1 MQTIN
6 SRLNTFFKYSLVA
19 SAISLAGC
27 GVELQENEQ
36 AEVVP
41 LTAEESRA
49 ALAERRAQSLFD
61 AHEFYS
67 FPSNGQADVA
77 VNTSVLLSFS
87 HPLDRFVAHEF
98 ALTDSDGT
106 AIEVTSV
113 EVTEGS
119 FATDSNNPQANGLA
133 FKPAQALKAGE
144 LYTVTYAVGLI
155 NEADG
160 DNELTAERTA
170 QDPLTFTT
178 RLTKDSANFA
188 LDSNGFFPSD
198 DLPFTTFT
206 TLRLRMTNDIDTKT
220 LVAGDTFKF
229 QKVGTSEQVS
239 GDLIAKGRY
248 VTFDPA
254 VDLDIDA
261 SYELIVSNGV
271 KDNAGNSFAGLEKT
285 FTVMDSGEHAFKPM
299 NVTVNDNNQA
309 SPYSGELTNAV
320 TIKSVLIGG
329 NDTTYVDSDL
339 VTELANLGSFDDA
352 APLVIRKGS
361 ILNSSSLTVKVGGE
375 FPTGFD
381 TGNIRMTNISDA
393 TGYLINNKSSDHKY
407 APKQLHLFM
416 DVAMTTDGYDED
428 GKLNGKAN
436 GGLSQNIMHLE
447 LIGTVRTEGAAMI
460 IDAVSEIDLKILGVD
475 NANAQVS
482 FHMES
487 YTEAET
493 PEPAVDVAAPLFHSA
508 YPNTNTQHFSLGDNV
523 TITYNEPLELSSLH
537 NLVLK
542 DENGVAVDSFI
553 SQDGASIVID
563 PTENLL
569 PLTAYTVTGT
579 IKDLA
584 GNSAYLS
591 QDFSTPNKDQG
602 TEFDE
607 HDVVAPRYT
616 APMVEGMVPGYSCA
630 MVDTDLSLDIAGRCA
645 GGLATDQKLN
655 IFSLQEDRDI
665 FVAFSQP
672 MDEAS
677 ISLGETCH
685 TGSFRVEIVDPNDS
699 DRCVEAV
706 PGVLKYKNKILTFSP
721 NDNWQD
727 QGSNV
732 YRYSLISTENETKGG
747 VDCTSGEVLCSAQ
760 GYPLQTSLL
769 IADIH
774 EDQGGPNML
783 MPFRAAPT
791 DNLVFNPLMM
801 PTSDTN
807 RDYRWD
813 DIKEDVISGNF
824 AKLSLLDTSGALV
837 RATVG
842 CQLDQT
848 CSDDYAKT
856 FISGFMPTEV
866 GEYDAANN
874 RIPVKIHA
882 EQLISS
888 SVNVAAMLGTPQ
900 IGLIPPVGLYPSNVP
915 TGTMVMRPLYPV
927 DQYGKTEVPT
937 GYIIWNEEEGRLN
950 FKIDLDIYMDNPY
963 MSVLGGLVIHNLH
976 SYPIRANLQGPLTFL
991 DDGRMNIELSNLDA
1005 ITLGVEMEI
1014 DLPILSWFGEIAG
1027 MTLTIEPG
1035 DMSLQQL
1042 SQPMK

>member
-1 MQTIN
+1 MKTVN
-6 SRLNTFFKYSLVA
+6 FRLNSVLSSLVKSGLFA
-19 SAISLAGC
+19 STVMLAGC
-27 GVELQENEQ
+27 GLEPQDNEKVEE
-36 AEVVP
+36 P
-41 LTAEESRA
+41 ILTAEESRDE
-49 ALAERRAQSLFD
+49 LAKRRAQSLFD

-67 FPSNGQADVA
+67 FPSNGQSDVA

-87 HPLDRFVAHEF
+87 HPLDSFTAQNF
-98 ALTDSDGT
+98 SLTDSDGNVV
-106 AIEVTSV
+106 EVTSV

-119 FATDSNNPQANGLA
+119 FATDPDNHKANGLA
-133 FKPAQALKAGE
+133 FKPKNALKPGE
-144 LYTVTYAVGLI
+144 QYTVTYDIGLI
-155 NEADG
+155 NEAEG
-160 DNELTAERTA
+160 NKELTAERTA

-178 RLTKDSANFA
+178 RLVKYSANFA
-188 LDSNGFFPSD
+188 LDTNGFYPTD

-206 TLRLRMTNDIDTKT
+206 SLRLRMTNEIDIKT
-220 LVAGDTFKF
+220 LVVGDTFKF
-229 QKVGTSEQVS
+229 QKVGTTDQVA

-248 VTFDPA
+248 ITFDPA
-254 VDLDIDA
+254 VDLDVDA
-261 SYELIVSNGV
+261 TYELIVSNGV
-271 KDNAGNSFAGLEKT
+271 KDNQGNSFAGLEKT
-285 FTVMDSGEHAFKPM
+285 FTVLDSGEHAFKPM
-299 NVTVNDNNQA
+299 NVTLNNGYQE
-309 SPYSGELTNAV
+309 SPYSGELMNAV

-329 NDTTYVDSDL
+329 SDTTYVDSDL
-339 VTELANLGSFDDA
+339 ITELANLGNFDES

-393 TGYLINNKSSDHKY
+393 TGYLINNTSSDHKY

-447 LIGTVRTEGAAMI
+447 LMGTVRTEGPTMI

-475 NANAQVS
+475 NAHAQVS

-493 PEPAVDVAAPLFHSA
+493 PAPAVDALSPVFQST
-508 YPNTNTQHFSLGDNV
+508 YPNMYTAHFSLGDNV
-523 TITYNEPLELSSLH
+523 TITYNEALELASLQ
-537 NLVLK
+537 NLILK
-542 DENGVAVDSFI
+542 DENGVAVDTFI
-553 SQDGASIVID
+553 SQDGASIIID
-563 PTENLL
+563 PTDNLM
-569 PLTAYTVTGT
+569 PLTDYTVTGA

-584 GNSAYLS
+584 GNSTYVTQA
-591 QDFSTPNKDQG
+591 FSTPNKEQG
-602 TEFDE
+602 TEFEE
-607 HDVVAPRYT
+607 HDEIAARYT

-630 MVDTDLSLDIAGRCA
+630 FEDTDLGLDIAGRCA
-645 GGLATDQKLN
+645 GGLETDQKLN
-655 IFSLQEDRDI
+655 IFSLQEDRGI

-677 ISLGETCH
+677 IRLGETCN
-685 TGSFRVEIVDPNDS
+685 TGSFRVEIVEPNGS
-699 DRCVEAV
+699 GNCIETV
-706 PGVLKYKNKILTFSP
+706 PGVLKYENKILTFSP
-721 NDNWQD
+721 NENWQD

-732 YRYSLISTENETKGG
+732 YRYSLISAEGETKGS
-747 VDCTSGEVLCSAQ
+747 VDCATGDVLCSAQ

-783 MPFRAAPT
+783 MPFRAVPA

-801 PTSDTN
+801 PTTDTN

-813 DIKEDVISGNF
+813 EIKEEVVSGNF
-824 AKLSLLDTSGALV
+824 AKLSLLETSGLLN

-842 CQLDQT
+842 CDLDQT

-856 FISGFMPTEV
+856 YISGFMPTEV
-866 GEYDAANN
+866 GEYDAVNN

-888 SVNVAAMLGTPQ
+888 NVNVSARLGGNF
-900 IGLIPPVGLYPSNVP
+900 IGMDSVVP
-915 TGTMVMRPLYPV
+915 TGTMVMRPLYPIG
-927 DQYGKTEVPT
+927 DDGKTEVPT

-950 FKIDLDIYMDNPY
+950 FKIDLKIYMDNPF
-963 MSVLGGLVIHNLH
+963 MSVLGGFIEHNLH
-976 SYPIRANLQGPLTFL
+976 SYPIEVNLQGPLTFL
-991 DDGRMNIELSNLDA
+991 EDGRMNIELSNLNQ

-1014 DLPILSWFGEIAG
+1014 DAPILEWIGEVAG
-1027 MTLTIEPG
+1027 MTLAIEPG
-1035 DMSLQQL
+1035 QMSLQQL

>member
-6 SRLNTFFKYSLVA
+6 TRLNTFFSSYIKNGLIA

-27 GVELQENEQ
+27 GVELQENDKVE
-36 AEVVP
+36 EVV
-41 LTAEESRA
+41 LTAEENRA
-49 ALAERRAQSLFD
+49 GLAERRAQSLFD

-67 FPSNGQADVA
+67 FPANGQADVA

-106 AIEVTSV
+106 VIDVTSV

-133 FKPAQALKAGE
+133 FKPAQTLKAGE

-178 RLTKDSANFA
+178 RLAKDSANFA

-229 QKVGTSEQVS
+229 QRVGTSEQVS

-309 SPYSGELTNAV
+309 SPYSGALTNAV

-393 TGYLINNKSSDHKY
+393 TGYLINNNSSGHKY

-447 LIGTVRTEGAAMI
+447 LMGTVRTEGTEMI

-493 PEPAVDVAAPLFHSA
+493 PEPAVDVQSPQFQSA
-508 YPNTNTQHFSLGDNV
+508 YPAENITHFSLGDNV
-523 TITYNEPLELSSLH
+523 TVTYNEPLELSSLQ

-542 DENGVAVDSFI
+542 DENGDVVETFI
-553 SQDGASIVID
+553 SQDGSSIVID
-563 PTENLL
+563 PIASLSSATE
-569 PLTAYTVTGT
+569 YTITGS

-584 GNSAYLS
+584 GNPAYV
-591 QDFSTPNKDQG
+591 QQTFTTPYKAQALRQ
-602 TEFDE
+602 TS
-607 HDVVAPRYT
+607 
-616 APMVEGMVPGYSCA
+616 PMVEGTVPGYTCA
-630 MVDTDLSLDIAGRCA
+630 LVDANYANDIAGRCD
-645 GGLATDQKLN
+645 GGLADDDKFN
-655 IFSLQEDRDI
+655 IFSLQADRDI
-665 FVAFSQP
+665 FIAFSQP
-672 MDEAS
+672 IDKAS
-677 ISLGETCH
+677 LVLGDSCD
-685 TGSFRVEIVDPNDS
+685 TGSFRVEIVNS
-699 DRCVEAV
+699 AGVCQSTV
-706 PGVLKYKNKILTFSP
+706 PGVMKYDNKILTFSP
-721 NDNWQD
+721 TNNWQD
-727 QGSNV
+727 QGDNV
-732 YRYSLISTENETKGG
+732 YQYSLISQENATKVD
-747 VDCTSGEVLCSAQ
+747 VDCTNGSAICSDA
-760 GYPLQTSLL
+760 GYALQATLL
-769 IADIH
+769 KESSA
-774 EDQGGPNML
+774 EDQGGPDIRI
-783 MPFRAAPT
+783 PFRAAPV
-791 DNLVFNPLMM
+791 DKFVFNPLMM
-801 PTSDTN
+801 PTTDSN
-807 RDYRWD
+807 RDYRWN
-813 DIKEDVISGNF
+813 EGQETLTSNY
-824 AKLSLLDTSGALV
+824 AKLRVQEGSFGGLLTA
-837 RATVG
+837 AQTG
-842 CQLDQT
+842 CAIGSSCDENY
-848 CSDDYAKT
+848 SKT
-856 FISGFMPTEV
+856 FISAFMPTEV
-866 GEYDAANN
+866 GEYDAINN
-874 RIPVKIHA
+874 RIPVTIHA
-882 EQLISS
+882 QQMISS
-888 SVNVAAMLGTPQ
+888 DVYVQAKL
-900 IGLIPPVGLYPSNVP
+900 IGIIDSDTP
-915 TGTMVMRPLYPV
+915 TGTMIMRPRYPV
-927 DQYGKTEVPT
+927 IDGKTVVPT
-937 GYIIWNEEEGRLN
+937 GYIIWNEDTEQLN
-950 FKIDLDIYMDNPY
+950 FIIELDVYMDSPN
-963 MSVLGGLVIHNLH
+963 MHVTLDLSHNLH
-976 SYPIRANLQGPLTFL
+976 SYPITMDLQGPIEFL
-991 DDGRMNIELSNLDA
+991 DDGRMEISLSNKNN
-1005 ITLGVEMEI
+1005 INI
-1014 DLPILSWFGEIAG
+1014 DVSIGGGSAT
-1027 MTLTIEPG
+1027 MTLELVPG
-1035 DMSLQQL
+1035 AVSLRQISL
-1042 SQPMK
+1042 PMK

>member
-36 AEVVP
+36 AEVVA

-106 AIEVTSV
+106 VIDVTSV

-178 RLTKDSANFA
+178 RLAKDSANFA
-188 LDSNGFFPSD
+188 LDANGFFPSD

-206 TLRLRMTNDIDTKT
+206 TLRLRMTNDVDTKT
-220 LVAGDTFKF
+220 LIAGDTFKF
-229 QKVGTSEQVS
+229 QKVGTSEQIS
-239 GDLIAKGRY
+239 GYLIAKGRY

-254 VDLDIDA
+254 VDLDVNA
-261 SYELIVSNGV
+261 SYELIVSDGV
-271 KDNAGNSFAGLEKT
+271 KDMAGNRFAGLEKT
-285 FTVMDSGEHAFKPM
+285 FTVLDSGDHAFKPM
-299 NVTVNDNNQA
+299 NVTMNDNNQA

-393 TGYLINNKSSDHKY
+393 TGYLINNNSSDHKY

-447 LIGTVRTEGAAMI
+447 LMGTVRTEGAKMI
-460 IDAVSEIDLKILGVD
+460 IDAVSEIDVKILGVD
-475 NANAQVS
+475 NAHAQVS

-487 YTEAET
+487 YTADET
-493 PEPAVDVAAPLFHSA
+493 PDAAVDVQSSQFQSA
-508 YPNTNTQHFSLGDNV
+508 YPAENITHFSLGDNV
-523 TITYNEPLELSSLH
+523 TVTYNEPLELSSLQ

-542 DENGVAVDSFI
+542 DENGDAVETFI
-553 SQDGASIVID
+553 SQDGSSIVID
-563 PTENLL
+563 PIASLSSATE
-569 PLTAYTVTGT
+569 YTITGS

-584 GNSAYLS
+584 GNPAYV
-591 QDFSTPNKDQG
+591 QQTFTTPYKAQALRQ
-602 TEFDE
+602 TS
-607 HDVVAPRYT
+607 
-616 APMVEGMVPGYSCA
+616 PMVEGTVPGYTCA
-630 MVDTDLSLDIAGRCA
+630 LVDANYANDIAGRCD
-645 GGLATDQKLN
+645 GGLADDDKFN
-655 IFSLQEDRDI
+655 IFSLQADRDI
-665 FVAFSQP
+665 FIAFSQP
-672 MDEAS
+672 IDKAS
-677 ISLGETCH
+677 LVLGDSCDA
-685 TGSFRVEIVDPNDS
+685 GSFRVEIVNS
-699 DRCVEAV
+699 AGVCQSTV
-706 PGVLKYKNKILTFSP
+706 PGVMKYDNKILTFSP
-721 NDNWQD
+721 TNNWQD
-727 QGSNV
+727 QGDNV
-732 YRYSLISTENETKGG
+732 YQYSLISQENATKEG
-747 VDCTSGEVLCSAQ
+747 VDCTNGSAICSDA
-760 GYPLQTSLL
+760 GYALQTTLL
-769 IADIH
+769 KESSA
-774 EDQGGPNML
+774 EDQGGPDIRI
-783 MPFRAAPT
+783 PFRAAPV
-791 DNLVFNPLMM
+791 DKFVFNPLMM
-801 PTSDTN
+801 PTTDSN
-807 RDYRWD
+807 RDYRWN
-813 DIKEDVISGNF
+813 EGQETLTSNY
-824 AKLSLLDTSGALV
+824 AKLRVKEGSFGGLLTA
-837 RATVG
+837 AQTG
-842 CQLDQT
+842 CAIGSSCDENY
-848 CSDDYAKT
+848 SKT
-856 FISGFMPTEV
+856 FISAFMPTEV
-866 GEYDAANN
+866 GKYDAINN
-874 RIPVKIHA
+874 RIPVTIHA
-882 EQLISS
+882 QQMISS
-888 SVNVAAMLGTPQ
+888 DVYVQAKL
-900 IGLIPPVGLYPSNVP
+900 IGIIDSDTP
-915 TGTMVMRPLYPV
+915 TGTMIMRPRYPIV
-927 DQYGKTEVPT
+927 DGKTVVPT
-937 GYIIWNEEEGRLN
+937 GYIIWNEDTEQLN
-950 FKIDLDIYMDNPY
+950 FIIELDVYMDSPN
-963 MSVLGGLVIHNLH
+963 MHVTLDLSHNLH
-976 SYPIRANLQGPLTFL
+976 SYPITMDLQGPIEFL
-991 DDGRMNIELSNLDA
+991 DDGRMEISLSNKNN
-1005 ITLGVEMEI
+1005 I
-1014 DLPILSWFGEIAG
+1014 DIDVSIGGGSAT
-1027 MTLTIEPG
+1027 MTLELVPG
-1035 DMSLQQL
+1035 AVSLRQISL
-1042 SQPMK
+1042 PMK

>member
-1 MQTIN
+1 MQIIN
-6 SRLNTFFKYSLVA
+6 TRLNPFFSSFVKGSLVA
-19 SAISLAGC
+19 SAITLSGC

-36 AEVVP
+36 AEEVA
-41 LTAEESRA
+41 LTAEENRA

-87 HPLDRFVAHEF
+87 HPLDTF
-98 ALTDSDGT
+98 ASQVFSLTDSKGNSV
-106 AIEVTSV
+106 EVTSV

-119 FATDSNNPQANGLA
+119 FAIDPNNPPTNGFA
-133 FKPAQALKAGE
+133 FKPTQALKSGE
-144 LYTVTYAVGLI
+144 QYTVTYAIDLL

-160 DNELTAERTA
+160 NAELTAERTA

-178 RLTKDSANFA
+178 RLAKDSANFA
-188 LDSNGFFPSD
+188 LDTNGFFPSD

-206 TLRLRMTNDIDTKT
+206 TLRLRMTNDIDTNT
-220 LVAGDTFKF
+220 LVTGDTFKF
-229 QKVGTSEQVS
+229 QKIGTSEQIT

-261 SYELIVSNGV
+261 SYELIISDGV
-271 KDNAGNSFAGLEKT
+271 KDMAGNRFAGLEKI
-285 FTVMDSGEHAFKPM
+285 FTVLDSGEHALKPM
-299 NVTVNDNNQA
+299 NVTMNDNNQA
-309 SPYSGELTNAV
+309 SPYSGELINAV

-339 VTELANLGSFDDA
+339 VTELANLGNFDDA

-393 TGYLINNKSSDHKY
+393 TGYLINNTSSEHKY

-416 DVAMTTDGYDED
+416 DVAMTTDGYEED

-447 LIGTVRTEGAAMI
+447 LMGTVRTEGAKMI
-460 IDAVSEIDLKILGVD
+460 IDAVSEIGVKILGVD
-475 NANAQVS
+475 SAHAQVS

-493 PEPAVDVAAPLFHSA
+493 PEMAVDILSPKLHSA
-508 YPNTNTQHFSLGDNV
+508 YPNANTQHFSLGDNIIV
-523 TITYNEPLELSSLH
+523 TYDEPLALSSLQSII
-537 NLVLK
+537 LK
-542 DENGVAVDSFI
+542 DENGVAVDSFV

-563 PTENLL
+563 PTDNLL
-569 PLTAYTVTGT
+569 PLTAYSVTGT

-584 GNSAYLS
+584 GNSAYVS
-591 QDFSTPNKDQG
+591 QNFSTPNKDQG
-602 TEFDE
+602 TEFNE
-607 HDVVAPRYT
+607 HDEIAARYT

-630 MVDTDLSLDIAGRCA
+630 MEETNLSLDIAGRCA
-645 GGLATDQKLN
+645 GGLVTDQKLN
-655 IFSLQEDRDI
+655 IFNLQEDRDI
-665 FVAFSQP
+665 FVAFSQQ
-672 MDEAS
+672 MDAAS
-677 ISLGETCH
+677 ISLGEECN

-699 DRCVEAV
+699 DRCIEAV
-706 PGVLKYKNKILTFSP
+706 PGVLKYENKILTFSP

-732 YRYSLISTENETKGG
+732 YRYSLISAEGATKGS
-747 VDCTSGEVLCSAQ
+747 VDCTSGQVLCSAQ

-769 IADIH
+769 IADAH
-774 EDQGGPNML
+774 EDQGGPDML
-783 MPFRAAPT
+783 MPFRAAPA

-801 PTSDTN
+801 PTTDTN

-813 DIKEDVISGNF
+813 EVKEDVISGNF
-824 AKLSLLDTSGALV
+824 AKLSLLGTSGLLT

-842 CQLDQT
+842 CELDQT
-848 CSDDYAKT
+848 CSGNYSKT
-856 FISGFMPTEV
+856 YISGFMPTEV
-866 GEYDAANN
+866 GAYDADNN

-888 SVNVAAMLGTPQ
+888 SVNVAAMLG
-900 IGLIPPVGLYPSNVP
+900 IFGAGLVESEVP
-915 TGTMVMRPLYPV
+915 TATMVMRPLYPV
-927 DQYGKTEVPT
+927 INGKTEVPT

-950 FKIDLDIYMDNPY
+950 FKIDLDIYMDNPF
-963 MSVLGGLVIHNLH
+963 MSVLGGAVSHNLH
-976 SYPIRANLQGPLTFL
+976 SYLLEDVQLQGPLTFL
-991 DDGRMNIELSNLDA
+991 DDGRMNIELSNLNQIRLD
-1005 ITLGVEMEI
+1005 VEMNI
-1014 DLPILSWFGEIAG
+1014 DFLSWDEAAG
-1027 MTLTIEPG
+1027 MVLAIEPG